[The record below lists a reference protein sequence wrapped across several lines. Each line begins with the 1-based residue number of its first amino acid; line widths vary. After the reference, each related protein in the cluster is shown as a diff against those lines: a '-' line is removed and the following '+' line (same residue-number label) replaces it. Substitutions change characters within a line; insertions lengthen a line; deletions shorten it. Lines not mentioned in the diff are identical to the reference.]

1 MTSVAIPTDLQGA
14 ARSARRVEVF
24 TGAGMSA
31 DSGLD
36 TFRDATTGLW
46 SNVDAQAMA
55 TLDSWRRD
63 PDPMWAWYLW
73 RAARARDTAPNA
85 GHLAIARWQDA
96 LAQDSVTQ
104 DAPVGDETGRNAHLH
119 VTTQNID
126 DLHERAGSADVSHLH
141 GSLLAFRCSEC
152 GHPAPEP
159 DLLTEAVE
167 RLTPPECAECGGP
180 VRPGVVWFGE
190 SLPERDFAEAEES
203 MLSCDLVV
211 IVGTS
216 GVVFPAAGL
225 PELAARRGVPV
236 VEISPAATDLTP
248 LSTWSLRT
256 TAALGLP
263 ELVDAA
269 LG

>member
-1 MTSVAIPTDLQGA
+1 MASVVIPTDLQDA

-55 TLDSWRRD
+55 TIESWRRD

-73 RAARARDTAPNA
+73 RAARARDAAPNA
-85 GHLAIARWQDA
+85 GHLSIARWQDA
-96 LAQDSVTQ
+96 LAQDAS
-104 DAPVGDETGRNAHLH
+104 TGAAGTPGHLH
-119 VTTQNID
+119 VTTQNVD
-126 DLHERAGSADVSHLH
+126 DLHERGGATDVSHLH
-141 GSLLAFRCSEC
+141 GSLLAFRCSGC
-152 GHPAPEP
+152 DRPAPEP
-159 DLLTEAVE
+159 ELPTEPVE
-167 RLTPPECAECGGP
+167 RLTPPACTECGSP

-190 SLPERDFAEAEES
+190 PLPEQDFADAEAS
-203 MLSCDLVV
+203 MLGCDLVV

-256 TAALGLP
+256 TAASGLP
-263 ELVDAA
+263 ALVDAA

>member
-1 MTSVAIPTDLQGA
+1 MSPAEIPTDLQDA

-73 RAARARDTAPNA
+73 RAARARGADPNP

-96 LAQDSVTQ
+96 LAGDADS
-104 DAPVGDETGRNAHLH
+104 DGHLH

-126 DLHERAGSADVSHLH
+126 DLHERGGATDVSHLH
-141 GSLLAFRCSEC
+141 GSLLAFRCSDC
-152 GHPAPEP
+152 GRPAPEP
-159 DLLTEAVE
+159 ELPTEAVE
-167 RLTPPECAECGGP
+167 N
-180 VRPGVVWFGE
+180 
-190 SLPERDFAEAEES
+190 D
-203 MLSCDLVV
+203 
-211 IVGTS
+211 
-216 GVVFPAAGL
+216 
-225 PELAARRGVPV
+225 
-236 VEISPAATDLTP
+236 
-248 LSTWSLRT
+248 
-256 TAALGLP
+256 
-263 ELVDAA
+263 
-269 LG
+269 

>member
-1 MTSVAIPTDLQGA
+1 MIPAEIPTDLQDA

-55 TLDSWRRD
+55 TLNSWRRD

-73 RAARARDTAPNA
+73 RAVRARDADPNP

-96 LAQDSVTQ
+96 LTSDSNTH
-104 DAPVGDETGRNAHLH
+104 GHLH

-126 DLHERAGSADVSHLH
+126 DLHERGGATDVSHLH
-141 GSLLAFRCSEC
+141 GSLLAFRCSVC
-152 GHPAPEP
+152 GSPAPEP
-159 DLLTEAVE
+159 ELPTEAVE
-167 RLTPPECAECGGP
+167 RLTPQACAECGGP

-190 SLPERDFAEAEES
+190 ALPEKDFADAEAS
-203 MLSCDLVV
+203 MLGCDLVV

-256 TAALGLP
+256 TAASGLP
-263 ELVDAA
+263 ALVDVVV
-269 LG
+269 G

>member
-1 MTSVAIPTDLQGA
+1 MIPTDLQDA

-46 SNVDAQAMA
+46 THVDAQAMA
-55 TLDSWRRD
+55 SLDSWRRD

-73 RAARARDTAPNA
+73 RAHKARAAAPNA

-96 LAQDSVTQ
+96 LAQGALTQ
-104 DAPVGDETGRNAHLH
+104 DAPTGGAPGHLH

-126 DLHERAGSADVSHLH
+126 DLHERAGATDVSHLH
-141 GSLLAFRCSEC
+141 GSLLAFRCSVC
-152 GHPAPEP
+152 GRPAPEP
-159 DLLTEAVE
+159 ELPSEPVE
-167 RLTPPECAECGGP
+167 RLTPPACAACGGP

-190 SLPERDFAEAEES
+190 ALPEKDFADAEAS

-216 GVVFPAAGL
+216 GVVYPAAGL
-225 PELAARRGVPV
+225 PALAAGRGVPV
-236 VEISPAATDLTP
+236 VEVSPEETDLTP
-248 LSTWSLRT
+248 LTTWSLRT
-256 TAALGLP
+256 TAAVGVP

-269 LG
+269 LS